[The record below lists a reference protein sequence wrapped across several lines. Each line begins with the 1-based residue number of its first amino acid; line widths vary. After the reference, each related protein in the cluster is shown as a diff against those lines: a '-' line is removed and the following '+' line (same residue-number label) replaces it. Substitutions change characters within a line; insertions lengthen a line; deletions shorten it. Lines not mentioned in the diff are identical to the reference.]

1 MTKSVMSSENSSLTA
16 DSVDEAWPLL
26 VRFVKTILTSTRRS
40 NVLVFTKT
48 KVRVADF
55 ALISLS
61 VLVR

>member
-48 KVRVADF
+48 DF